1 MKTLIT
7 YITESSNI
15 NLSKIK
21 KIINGLKYNIEEYR
35 DCIHVIFNEDDYW
48 DFENWDLTL
57 ELKNIYNELSKLTT
71 VVKWN
76 DRSTLVVKF
85 SKEKDN
91 HDSTNDLDDELKVKK
106 IANIHSP
113 QSNGLSIHDE
123 ELIDLASSTTYRSTI
138 RKYIKLVDTPKAKK
152 ILRDFLSQNDVEWED

>member
-21 KIINGLKYNIEEYR
+21 KIIKGLKYNIEEYR

-48 DFENWDLTL
+48 NFEDWDLTQ

-76 DRSTLVVKF
+76 DRNTLVVKF
-85 SKEKDN
+85 SKD
-91 HDSTNDLDDELKVKK
+91 HDSTDDLDNELKVKK
-106 IANIHSP
+106 IANMHSS

-138 RKYIKLVDTPKAKK
+138 KKYIKLADTPKAKK
-152 ILRDFLSQNDVEWED
+152 ILRDFLSQNDVKWED